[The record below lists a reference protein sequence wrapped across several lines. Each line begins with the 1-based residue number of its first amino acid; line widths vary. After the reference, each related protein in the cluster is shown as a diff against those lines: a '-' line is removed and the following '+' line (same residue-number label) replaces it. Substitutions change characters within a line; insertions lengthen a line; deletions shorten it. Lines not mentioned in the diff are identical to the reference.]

1 MAEVRTC
8 LLKRA
13 DKYQALIGPIKPP
26 LEGAVMIFWA
36 RVLFLK
42 VSAGRNPLFRRTVFA
57 REARYG

>member
-26 LEGAVMIFWA
+26 LEGAVMIGFLVGA
-36 RVLFLK
+36 KGRTDYECIYLFLCK
-42 VSAGRNPLFRRTVFA
+42 
-57 REARYG
+57 